1 MTGEYIA
8 KITIEVGPRDSSQP
22 QPAIGS
28 EAFAAVTMA
37 LFRLVTTEELHTGG
51 EVEFY
56 GKKGAFTARAVHEGR
71 TSNSANPPHVVFLT
85 PRPIEGNPDV
95 FQIEETAWVTVEK
108 SDGEHGA

>member
-22 QPAIGS
+22 QAAIGS
-28 EAFAAVTMA
+28 EAFTAVTMA

-56 GKKGAFTARAVHEGR
+56 GKKGDVYRPGR
-71 TSNSANPPHVVFLT
+71 YTKAAHRSRRISHTLF
-85 PRPIEGNPDV
+85 
-95 FQIEETAWVTVEK
+95 F
-108 SDGEHGA
+108 